1 MTIELPVSDEMKRR
15 AAERER
21 IKRSALP
28 AINEADEATDTAN
41 EATSIANPE
50 PPAEPEQVAAIAPAT
65 TTGRRSTAHPRAA
78 ARTPASDPES
88 VLHANFEA
96 EDWLVAACLQRP
108 DALATIAKM
117 VTVGALSIGDFYQP
131 TRGRLCA
138 VDVRLVRRG
147 RGGTRSRHC

>member
-15 AAERER
+15 AADRER

-28 AINEADEATDTAN
+28 AIDEADEATDTAN

-65 TTGRRSTAHPRAA
+65 TAGRRSTAHPRAA

-96 EDWLVAACLQRP
+96 EDWLAAACLQRP
-108 DALATIAKM
+108 DALARDSICVVACPSGRPM
-117 VTVGALSIGDFYQP
+117 VTN
-131 TRGRLCA
+131 RGQDRDPLTSRCPI
-138 VDVRLVRRG
+138 
-147 RGGTRSRHC
+147 RSR